1 MRSKIIISL
10 FLTVALISFST
21 TGLAME
27 EGQDYFSYEGTG
39 DDYFAIEKPDE
50 IAVMK
55 IIGNSSGSHFAVA
68 GYDADGNQTDLF
80 VNTTSYYDG
89 LVALDFDYL
98 RSGQDTTHL
107 EVNASG
113 DWNVGVF
120 PIGAADWVDVPGEIS
135 GEGDNVI
142 ILDRSE
148 NNPSLARITG
158 NQNSNHFAVVGWH
171 EESGWPSRADLLI
184 NTTQSY
190 EGTVRLD
197 PATMILEVTAA
208 DDWVISVE

>member
-10 FLTVALISFST
+10 LLTFALITLST

-55 IIGNSSGSHFAVA
+55 IIGNSSGNHFSVT
-68 GYDADGNQTDLF
+68 GYDEDGNQTDLF

-89 LVALDFDYL
+89 LVVLDFDYL
-98 RSGQDTTHL
+98 RRGQDTTHL
-107 EVNASG
+107 EVNVTG
-113 DWNVGVF
+113 DWNIGIF

-197 PATMILEVTAA
+197 QATMILEVTAI
-208 DDWVISVE
+208 DDWEIVVE